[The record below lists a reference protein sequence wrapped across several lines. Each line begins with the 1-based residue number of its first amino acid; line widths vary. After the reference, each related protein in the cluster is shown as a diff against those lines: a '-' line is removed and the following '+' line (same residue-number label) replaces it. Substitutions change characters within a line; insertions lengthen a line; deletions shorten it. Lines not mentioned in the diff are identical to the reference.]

1 MVVEKFSAMMVFEEE
16 FIARTGTEFELC
28 ELGTCT
34 SVAIA
39 RVCER
44 RIYPGRIDLSL
55 DLCLGSPHFSLATK
69 T

>member
-1 MVVEKFSAMMVFEEE
+1 MIVEKFSAMMVFEEE

-34 SVAIA
+34 SVVAIA
-39 RVCER
+39 RVR

-55 DLCLGSPHFSLATK
+55 DLCTGSPHFSLATK